1 MPSASLPSHKNK
13 TKHKLVRMEAP
24 QGHPQLFSHLYHI
37 YDMGPQTSHTKG
49 NFSKIELTKLNGNL
63 DPG

>member
-1 MPSASLPSHKNK
+1 
-13 TKHKLVRMEAP
+13 MEAL

-49 NFSKIELTKLNGNL
+49 NFNKTELTKLSGNL